1 MRKLKERALEKTV
14 QIMAAEVKHFA
25 ARIPKLN
32 LVLNTNSCSFGECE
46 KNASMRVLS
55 FKI

>member
-14 QIMAAEVKHFA
+14 QIMAAEVKHFV

-46 KNASMRVLS
+46 KNASMRVLT